1 MNERMNEKEKVKE
14 RETNLPPIQE
24 NWKKLFRR
32 KRLTTWLLRFE
43 NIQASVLDDWLG
55 YKEMTKSSSDLSNHY
70 YKNEAKIKKS
80 KA

>member
-14 RETNLPPIQE
+14 RETNLPPMQE

-32 KRLTTWLLRFE
+32 KRLTPWLWRFE
-43 NIQASVLDDWLG
+43 NIQASVLDDWTG
-55 YKEMTKSSSDLSNHY
+55 YKEMTKSSDLSNPY
-70 YKNEAKIKKS
+70 YKNESKIKKS